1 MHGTRSLGSHHRQA
15 NESLSDGNATS
26 NSPSFKRFFQRGC
39 WDGVGVSKG
48 SKLLSHN
55 TEILENQETKD
66 LGTGFLL
73 FTFERDRI

>member
-1 MHGTRSLGSHHRQA
+1 MHGTWSLGSHHRQA
-15 NESLSDGNATS
+15 NESLSDGNAM
-26 NSPSFKRFFQRGC
+26 FQLTLVQEVLPKGC

-48 SKLLSHN
+48 SELLSHN

>member
-1 MHGTRSLGSHHRQA
+1 MGHGHWDHTTGRQMSPFLM
-15 NESLSDGNATS
+15 EMPRS
-26 NSPSFKRFFQRGC
+26 NSPSFKRFFQSGC

>member
-1 MHGTRSLGSHHRQA
+1 MSPFLMEMPRPTHPRSRGS
-15 NESLSDGNATS
+15 SKVGV
-26 NSPSFKRFFQRGC
+26 GI
-39 WDGVGVSKG
+39 GVGVSKG
-48 SKLLSHN
+48 SELLSHN